1 MPADFFLQAFFL
13 NKVGIA
19 NNASIKKAK
28 PLDS

>member
-19 NNASIKKAK
+19 NNASNKKVK
-28 PLDS
+28 HLDG